1 RLALLTR
8 AQRGVLLKLPE
19 FAVEAALAEH
29 DRLLVWLLR
38 QAVILCRS
46 RAKPDLPDLKV
57 EVTGTRIRLVL
68 PEGWLA
74 HRPLTQRALEEESV
88 HWHAVGIKYLFA

>member
-1 RLALLTR
+1 MSD
-8 AQRGVLLKLPE
+8 
-19 FAVEAALAEH
+19 H

-46 RAKPDLPDLKV
+46 RADPDLSAMKV
-57 EVTGTRIRLVL
+57 EVTGKRIRLIL
-68 PEGWLA
+68 PEGWLEN
-74 HRPLTQRALEEESV
+74 RPLTQRALEEEAV